1 MHRSG
6 SAKKVISN
14 SLVYTVS
21 GLLIKCFNFF
31 LLPLYTAYLST
42 SDYGITSIAASFL
55 STMGFIASF
64 SLFSAVMRFYVDL
77 KEDEHRLKRFYGTIT
92 VFVLLSGLVLWGLL
106 IALHKP
112 LSEYVFSGVDF
123 FPVIF
128 LCLCTMVF
136 NCQYQIYEN
145 ILKSQQKAVKCSIL
159 SICYFLLMIACTI
172 LFVVVLKKGATGV
185 LLATLVANTAYTL
198 FFWSDMLISKSMII
212 CLDKDLLKEALK
224 YSIPIMPH
232 NLSPHIAELFSKSLL
247 GAVISLASVGVFSVA
262 AQFGT
267 IADTIQIYV
276 NNAYGPWLYEQLYAK
291 DDGYKQSIRSV
302 VKLLTAAIGFFF
314 IGISLFSQDYILLF
328 VNKSYADAWHYV
340 PLIVG
345 MYTIKTTYWFYIN
358 ILFYFKKA
366 SKILFT
372 ATLTGSL
379 INVLLSYFL
388 IPLWGVYGSI
398 LADIIAMLIRV
409 IIVVII
415 SRNYEDIGLKL
426 SDFISNAGIVALFIA
441 LGLSLSFIKYEN
453 NFSLINFAFK
463 VGVILVYVLVQLI
476 IYRKQIRRLHLR
488 YKQKKLSQ

>member
-1 MHRSG
+1 
-6 SAKKVISN
+6 
-14 SLVYTVS
+14 
-21 GLLIKCFNFF
+21 
-31 LLPLYTAYLST
+31 
-42 SDYGITSIAASFL
+42 
-55 STMGFIASF
+55 
-64 SLFSAVMRFYVDL
+64 
-77 KEDEHRLKRFYGTIT
+77 
-92 VFVLLSGLVLWGLL
+92 
-106 IALHKP
+106 
-112 LSEYVFSGVDF
+112 
-123 FPVIF
+123 
-128 LCLCTMVF
+128 
-136 NCQYQIYEN
+136 
-145 ILKSQQKAVKCSIL
+145 
-159 SICYFLLMIACTI
+159 
-172 LFVVVLKKGATGV
+172 
-185 LLATLVANTAYTL
+185 
-198 FFWSDMLISKSMII
+198 MII